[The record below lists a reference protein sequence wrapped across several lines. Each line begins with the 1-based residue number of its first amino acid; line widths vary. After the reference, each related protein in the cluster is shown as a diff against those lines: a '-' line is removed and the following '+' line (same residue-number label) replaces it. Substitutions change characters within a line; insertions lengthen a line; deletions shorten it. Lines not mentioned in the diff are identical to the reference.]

1 MTLFLNNIKKYFE
14 GYSMKNL
21 LLKTLIASLLC
32 FALTQNTF
40 ANTYYFD
47 ITGLDPFIQN
57 WSNTTTLPS
66 NDYWGDVVS
75 VAGYRGNSLTSGI
88 GVDPQTILNDTP
100 GNALNVT
107 ANETNPITSI
117 AEGVT
122 EFEIANPTVA
132 LRASETANAPNLV
145 IRINS
150 VGCLAGKQ
158 MNVSYDVRDIDGS
171 SRNSISPIALQY
183 RYTASGNYTNLPL
196 GYVADSTF
204 GPNSDSKV
212 TPVFV
217 QLPSSAI
224 NQPNLTL
231 RIIGANAVG
240 SDEFV
245 GIDNVKVFC
254 VGAPTAAP
262 SSISGKVISTTGRGI
277 SRASLVLL
285 DTVDNTV
292 KTAYTNQFGRYSFND
307 LVTGDLYILS
317 VNHKRF
323 DFTPNSMEIQL
334 SDNFDDILFV
344 GNNR

>member
-1 MTLFLNNIKKYFE
+1 
-14 GYSMKNL
+14 MKQL
-21 LLKTLIASLLC
+21 LLKSLMASLLC
-32 FALTQNTF
+32 VGFAQTAL
-40 ANTYYFD
+40 ANTYHYD

-57 WSNTTTLPS
+57 WSTVSSLPV

-75 VAGYRGNSLTSGI
+75 VAGYRGDSLTAGI

-107 ANETNPITSI
+107 ANETNPNTST
-117 AEGVT
+117 AEGVV
-122 EFEIANPTVA
+122 EFETANPTVA

-145 IRINS
+145 LRINS
-150 VGCLAGKQ
+150 VGCLAGKV
-158 MNVSYDVRDIDGS
+158 MTVSYDVRDIDGS
-171 SRNSISPIALQY
+171 SRNSVSPIALQY
-183 RYTASGNYTNLPL
+183 RYTAAGNYTNLAQ
-196 GYVADSTF
+196 GYVADATF

-231 RIIGANAVG
+231 RFIGSDAIG

-245 GIDNVKVFC
+245 GIDNIKVFC

-262 SSISGKVISTTGRGI
+262 SSISGKVATTTGRGI
-277 SRASLVLL
+277 SRATLVLL

-292 KTAYTNQFGRYSFND
+292 RTVVTNQFGRYTFND
-307 LVTGDLYILS
+307 LVTGDFYILS
-317 VNHKRF
+317 VNHKRY
-323 DFTPNSMEIQL
+323 DFKPNSMGVQL
-334 SDNFDDILFV
+334 SENLDEVRFI
-344 GNNR
+344 GENR